1 MVLLGIIE
9 AGEGFMSLRKERFN
23 ASCHKGKLV
32 PLAAE
37 IPV

>member
-1 MVLLGIIE
+1 
-9 AGEGFMSLRKERFN
+9 LRKERFN

-37 IPV
+37 IPSEKQLSCT